1 VATLLNMPK
10 LGQTMEEGTV
20 LTWLKRQGERVTR
33 GEPLVQIETD
43 KVVCDIEASQ
53 SGLLHTILAREGE
66 KIPVGKAIAV
76 IAAEG
81 EPVNVVALLGTLQ
94 PAPVSTS
101 ATPLQE
107 QMVPPLGPSRQAS
120 ATAVP
125 PAPQEIRIS
134 PAARKLAREHNIPL
148 ESLQGTGPGGR
159 IVVEDVARALAAET
173 TAAPQER
180 VVRTIPLVG
189 IRGTIA
195 QRMAQSWAQVAHVT
209 EVIEVDMTEAVALR
223 RRRLGSWE
231 REFGVRVSLN
241 DFVTFAVSR
250 SLREFSDLNA
260 RLEEREI
267 KVLEDIHLGVA
278 VAAPEGL
285 IVPVIR
291 HADQRSLWDI
301 AQQSAHLAEK
311 AHTRQLTLD
320 EVSGGTFTI
329 TNLGTYG
336 IEIFTPIVNYPQ
348 CAILGVGR
356 VAERPV
362 VRPGRIEARPIMY
375 LSLSFDHRIIDGA
388 PAAMF
393 LQKLKER
400 LEHLNDFPI

>member
-1 VATLLNMPK
+1 VATLVNMPK

-20 LTWLKRQGERVTR
+20 LTWLKRQGEQVTR

-66 KIPVGKAIAV
+66 KIPVGHAIAV
-76 IAAEG
+76 ITAEG
-81 EPVNVVALLGTLQ
+81 EAVNMATLLGTPTPSQTSLAATTAREHMAS
-94 PAPVSTS
+94 APSRSPQTS
-101 ATPLQE
+101 ATRAP
-107 QMVPPLGPSRQAS
+107 
-120 ATAVP
+120 TAP
-125 PAPQEIRIS
+125 REIRVS
-134 PAARKLAREHNIPL
+134 PAARKLAREHSIPL

-159 IVVEDVARALAAET
+159 IVADDVERAIAALT
-173 TAAPQER
+173 TAMPQER
-180 VVRTIPLVG
+180 VRRTIPLTG

-195 QRMAQSWAQVAHVT
+195 QRMTQSWAQVAHVT
-209 EVIEVDMTEAVALR
+209 EVIEVDMTEMVALR
-223 RRRLGSWE
+223 RRRLAAWE
-231 REFGVRVSLN
+231 REFGVRISLT
-241 DFVTFAVSR
+241 DVLTFAVSR
-250 SLREFSDLNA
+250 TLREFPDLNA
-260 RLEEREI
+260 RLEGQEI
-267 KVLEDIHLGVA
+267 NVLEDIHLGVA
-278 VAAPEGL
+278 VATPEGL

-291 HADQRSLWDI
+291 HADQCALADI
-301 AQQSAHLAEK
+301 AQQSAHLAAK
-311 AHTRQLTLD
+311 AHARTLTLD

-362 VRPGRIEARPIMY
+362 VVPGRIDVRSMMY

-400 LEHLNDFPI
+400 LETLSEFPP